1 MSCNPDPTVI
11 FVARVVDPNIFPSIV
26 SIILI
31 FLQIKQ
37 VFFLIQPF
45 SKITLFFLT
54 SENVEFLSTFILP
67 VLIGGYFDNDTRD
80 DVLMEFWQATLNFAC
95 FFHPVSVKLQL
106 ALEANHDEVK
116 IMRISFEDKVNTK
129 DNKNEKKDE
138 GQWMPDPPF

>member
-67 VLIGGYFDNDTRD
+67 VLIGGYFDNNSRD
-80 DVLMEFWQATLNFAC
+80 DALMEFWQAAQKEVFKSCL
-95 FFHPVSVKLQL
+95 FFLHGKC
-106 ALEANHDEVK
+106 
-116 IMRISFEDKVNTK
+116 
-129 DNKNEKKDE
+129 
-138 GQWMPDPPF
+138 